1 MNKFDSFT
9 QMMMITKISLFI
21 LTSDFLAS
29 INAVLLQ
36 YNVIYDDLKMI
47 STAETTRSKCDR
59 LCND

>member
-1 MNKFDSFT
+1 
-9 QMMMITKISLFI
+9 MMMITKISLFI